1 VAANAPMLARYVN
14 LGALCPV
21 VTDHRHTLTLSFT
34 VVNLTA
40 TPVTVV
46 NLTATPVTAVAV
58 EPSLPLPGLQLTGS
72 SIAGSTCASPAPA
85 PPGGVLDAGRS
96 LLATFHFTLPDT
108 CPQPLPVR
116 ANVRVRADEWV
127 TTDQVG
133 LFSDLGNV
141 PFDTCPPAG

>member
-40 TPVTVV
+40 TPVT
-46 NLTATPVTAVAV
+46 AVAV

-72 SIAGSTCASPAPA
+72 SIAGSICASPAPA

-108 CPQPLPVR
+108 CAQPLPVR